1 MLQIPDETRARLRSE
16 RERQGDNRA
25 KIIGLLKNATLRPT
39 RQRMALAE
47 LLFAEE
53 HRHVTVDDLHRQAI
67 DAGVSLS
74 LATVYN
80 TLNQFAEAGL
90 VRKVGV
96 HGDRTYF
103 DTDTGSHQHFY
114 IEGED
119 RVIDIPPDSFRVGV
133 LPDPPVGYA
142 ISSVD
147 VVITLTP
154 LATATRLCSGSEQSS
169 PGCRSCGAC
178 KSLDG
183 GCS

>member
-1 MLQIPDETRARLRSE
+1 MLQIPAETLAGLRSE
-16 RERQGDNRA
+16 REPKGDNRA
-25 KIIGLLKNATLRPT
+25 KVIALLKSMSLRPT

-47 LLFAEE
+47 LLFAGE
-53 HRHVTVDDLHRQAI
+53 HRHITVDDLHRQASDI
-67 DAGVSLS
+67 GASLS

-119 RVIDIPPDSFRVGV
+119 RVIDIPADNFRVGA

-154 LATATRLCSGSEQSS
+154 LALDTRHCSGSS
-169 PGCRSCGAC
+169 PSLSGCRSCGAC

-183 GCS
+183 GRP